1 MVARQGGRSIEVRPR
16 CSLQPDERELDA
28 LNTDTELNS
37 QQIEAVSYTGGP
49 LLVLAGAGTGKTRT
63 LAHRAA
69 YLIRERLATPH
80 VIVAITFTRKA
91 AGEMAERLQIL
102 LGEDVEDL
110 QVTTFHSLCYRMLLA
125 EGVIQ
130 NGPPRGAF
138 RRYGPIL
145 PDDDSFR
152 LVRQAMKETGLPKAR
167 WDVTAIH
174 RHIMQAKDRFVTP
187 EAYVTVP
194 GDYVQEA
201 ITRVYRLYQAML
213 ERREQIDYADLI
225 RLAVKLLEENGDA
238 RRHYQ
243 ELARHLLVDEF
254 QDTSYS
260 QHRLVSL
267 LGGLHRNVFA
277 VGSPAQGI
285 YGWRGADPTQ
295 MVSLFTQAFPDARV
309 LKLEQHYRSTRTI
322 LAATRAIGNGHA
334 DTELRTANPAG
345 ERITVARLADEM
357 EEARFVV
364 DTVGDLQKS
373 EGVCWSDVAVLF
385 RVRRQATPLEQFFI
399 QHGIPYQVT
408 AGNTFFKRE
417 DVRRLLAYLRL
428 ADDPFDAR
436 SLSAILNVPP
446 RGIGP
451 VTRKKLMG
459 AETQFGPWMICN
471 AEDRMDIRPGARA
484 GLVWLAD
491 FLNDVLPRKAAE
503 LPPQELLA
511 FIIQETGYD
520 RMLDDAFDA
529 HRRWAN
535 VREFLAMASRYETL
549 DKLLGKVDELE
560 DETLESEY
568 GVVLS
573 TIHGA
578 KGLEFPVVFVIGME
592 DGILPLGKNGSRD
605 AEERRVFYVAMTRAR
620 ERLFLTCVRTR
631 RDYQGRAIKSA
642 PSPFL
647 REIPSELTERRR
659 LKWM

>member
-1 MVARQGGRSIEVRPR
+1 MDGGRR
-16 CSLQPDERELDA
+16 CSLPPDERRLDA

-37 QQIEAVSYTGGP
+37 QQIEAISYTGGP

-63 LAHRAA
+63 LAQRAA

-130 NGPPRGAF
+130 NGPPRGTF
-138 RRYGPIL
+138 GRYAPIL

-152 LVRQAMKETGLPKAR
+152 LIQQAMKEAGLPKAR

-174 RHIMQAKDRFVTP
+174 RHIMRTKDRLVTP
-187 EAYVTVP
+187 EAFVTVP

-201 ITRVYRLYQAML
+201 IARVYRLYQAML
-213 ERREQIDYADLI
+213 ERREQLDYADLI

-254 QDTSYS
+254 QDTSYG

-267 LGGLHRNVFA
+267 LGGLHRNVFV

-285 YGWRGADPTQ
+285 YGWRGADSTQ
-295 MVSLFTQAFPDARV
+295 MVSLFTQAFPDARM

-322 LAATRAIGNGHA
+322 LAATRAIGKGHA
-334 DTELRTANPAG
+334 DTELWTANPAG
-345 ERITVARLADEM
+345 ARITVTRLSDEM
-357 EEARFVV
+357 EEARFVA
-364 DTVGDLQKS
+364 DTVCDLHKS
-373 EGVCWSDVAVLF
+373 EGVRWSDVAVLF
-385 RVRRQATPLEQFFI
+385 RVRRQATPLEQLFI
-399 QHGIPYQVT
+399 QQGIPCQVT
-408 AGNTFFKRE
+408 AGNTFFQRE
-417 DVRRLLAYLRL
+417 DVRHLLAYLRL

-451 VTRKKLMG
+451 VTRKKLLG
-459 AETQFGPWMICN
+459 EETRFEPWMICD
-471 AEDRMDIRPGARA
+471 AEDRTDIRPGARG
-484 GLVWLAD
+484 GLAWLAG
-491 FLNDVLPRKAAE
+491 FLNDVLPGKAAE
-503 LPPQELLA
+503 STPQELLA
-511 FIIQETGYD
+511 FVIQETGYD
-520 RMLDDAFDA
+520 RMLDDAFDD
-529 HRRWAN
+529 HRRWAS
-535 VREFLAMASRYETL
+535 VHELLAMAGRHESLEAF
-549 DKLLGKVDELE
+549 LGKVEELE
-560 DETLESEY
+560 GGALASAQ
-568 GVVLS
+568 GVLLS
-573 TIHGA
+573 TIHQV
-578 KGLEFPVVFVIGME
+578 KGLEFRVVFVVGVE
-592 DGILPLGKNGSRD
+592 DGILPLGKNGGRN

-631 RDYQGRAIKSA
+631 RDYRGRAVESA

-659 LKWM
+659 LEWE